1 MEDLISFEEIDEAFS
16 AQAQTDFRG
25 MHDAHLIDLLGDLKD
40 PKLGG
45 DALVTPIL
53 DHSPRSASTLD
64 HVSSSNG
71 PEASR
76 HAPDSYSD
84 ASYSDK
90 NLSDHSL
97 LRQLDGTERASSS
110 PASDL
115 DVDNGLGTHGQ
126 VTHFDGEDSKNYS
139 VGLPT
144 ETGSDDD
151 TFNND
156 HDAAPCVI
164 PGKIVSPLEHDPLP
178 GDTHNLEK
186 SQDNCKHL
194 ENHTHGK
201 QVVKEDNKDQPTNQS
216 LDDIPIFS
224 DNGFHSESSPLS
236 HEVAILVKTPLA
248 SDASKEVTGQ
258 YEHKLPEYQSIFGDV
273 APASQPQ
280 IPSDTEGRIV
290 ELDLIGD
297 DSGNGSTSEGEDE
310 TDKYR
315 LTVFPDRPK
324 NITEKKRLEAA
335 AFSSWMIQKQQD
347 VANAAAMAGPS
358 IQDSSSFTVARMLDD
373 SGSKKIIATPREYQ
387 IDLFERAKGRNTIV
401 VLDTGSGKTL
411 IAALLLRHT
420 MEQELES
427 RALGK
432 PKKVA
437 FFLVEKVALCLQQ
450 YMVLS
455 SNLEY
460 PVTRVHGAMAEV
472 VNTKEYWETLF
483 SDNMVLVCTAQVLLD
498 CLTNGFIQMNGINL
512 LILDEAHHTKK
523 NHPYAKIMKYHY
535 LREREERPR
544 ILGMTA
550 SPVDG
555 KFRDARAVAEELE
568 TMLCSEIATVSNE
581 VLNEQLARRMQTERI
596 EMYKQLEPEE
606 TCRTGLWHGI
616 MRLDVASCH
625 REFVAALAFT
635 SQAASTLGSWC
646 ADRWW
651 KLAMTDAAVVRLEG
665 LANGLP
671 SQMNQAVSL
680 PRIVQRLVQDH
691 RMGPIYPDT
700 NELSPKVNALFHTL
714 NDAFCKGADRC
725 IVFVEK
731 RSTAA
736 LLSDLFSQPS
746 MAIPGMVPAYMVGSQ
761 SIGFNL
767 GHMTF
772 RDQLL
777 ALNKF
782 RRGKTNCLFATPV
795 AEEGIDVPEC
805 DVIIR
810 FDLFNSVIQYIQ
822 SKGRARQAVS
832 MYVSMV
838 EHGNQHDKRRILQAA
853 RDSQALR
860 QFCAS
865 LPVDRKLEDEQV
877 LTVAD
882 YEFAAQTAHDIPS
895 TGARLTLAGSLEV
908 LARFTSSLPVSGGYS
923 RGDFFITSLG
933 KRFVASL
940 ILPDASPI
948 KHVSGHPQQSKHL
961 ARCSAAYEA
970 CIQLHEKKY
979 INDNLQ
985 PMFTKKINKMRNARL
1000 AISTNKKSEYPMRT
1014 KPELWTLQS
1023 TEVPAE
1029 LYAHAIVLRDPG
1041 ATERPSRPLMLLT
1054 RSPLPGLPDIPLH
1067 FGNGQCTR
1075 AYLTKPDSPLRISAD
1090 EIKGLRNFT
1099 LKVFADVFS
1108 KQFEA
1113 SAGELPYFIGPSL
1126 ASYEGLL
1133 SGGAECID
1141 WDIVRSVAKQEFLS
1155 WEDQPDPFFN
1165 AKLIVDRNDGSRKLI
1180 TRGINKELRPS
1191 DLTPQGVP
1199 EPKCRPYRMLPPEQK
1214 TIKEY
1219 SCSLWT
1225 AARKRHQWRNDQ
1237 PVVNAE
1243 ILPLRRNL
1251 LDEDSAEIHDQRP
1264 RDCFII
1270 LEPLQISPLPLDIV
1284 TAATLMPAILHRLE
1298 AALISLDVCKA
1309 LGLDLR
1315 PDLALEAMTKDSD
1328 NTEEHDAEQLN
1339 FQRGMG
1345 NNYERLEFLGDSFL
1359 KMATTISLFTLMP
1372 ENDEAQNHDERMLL
1386 VCNQNLFNHA
1396 VDRQL
1401 YEYVRSKSFDRGTW
1415 YPDLKVLKGK
1425 VRDLSSTRHKLSD
1438 KTIADVCEAIIGAA
1452 YLTGEG
1458 DLDMAVQAVTCMV
1471 KSKYHTMH
1479 SYKDYYKAWKVPEWQ
1494 TAEAPAAHRFA
1505 VDQIAEAIGYRFKSP
1520 NMLRS
1525 AFKHPSYPYEKI
1537 PHYQRLE
1544 FLGDALLDMTIV
1556 DYLFRTFPGTDP
1568 QWLTEHK
1575 MAMASNQF
1583 LGCLCVKL
1591 GLHKHLLT
1599 TTSALI
1605 GLVAQYIAELDL
1617 AEKEAVS
1624 ESKGAARKDYWLSAS
1639 HPPKALP
1646 DIVEALVGAMFVDS
1660 GYDYSV
1666 VQRFFGMHVKPYF
1679 EDMNLYDTFANK
1691 HPVTA
1696 LGRRLAELHCRRW
1709 RLCCSTV
1716 PGMAGDVASVM
1727 NDRNGDVICALM
1739 VHEKVLADCMGKSGR
1754 YGKIRLAKMALEK
1767 YAGWDVKM
1775 WREETGCDCEMDGED
1790 LEDHGTAV

>member
-1 MEDLISFEEIDEAFS
+1 MMEDLISFEEIDEAS
-16 AQAQTDFRG
+16 PTNAQTGFHETDN
-25 MHDAHLIDLLGDLKD
+25 AQLINLLGDFKD

-45 DALVTPIL
+45 DALVTHVL
-53 DHSPRSASTLD
+53 DHSPMSTSTLD

-71 PEASR
+71 PDASR
-76 HAPDSYSD
+76 HAPSSHSD

-90 NLSDHSL
+90 KLSDRSL
-97 LRQLDGTERASSS
+97 RKQPDGAERTSSS
-110 PASDL
+110 PANNS
-115 DVDNGLGTHGQ
+115 DVDDGLGTHTQ
-126 VTHFDGEDSKNYS
+126 VTNFDGEDSKNHS
-139 VGLPT
+139 IGLST
-144 ETGSDDD
+144 RNDGN
-151 TFNND
+151 TFGND
-156 HDAAPCVI
+156 HDAVPRAI
-164 PGKIVSPLEHDPLP
+164 HGKTVPSLEHDPLP
-178 GDTHNLEK
+178 GNTHNLEE

-194 ENHTHGK
+194 EKHTDTKHA
-201 QVVKEDNKDQPTNQS
+201 VKDMNKVQATNPS
-216 LDDIPIFS
+216 PDYIPSSS
-224 DNGFHSESSPLS
+224 DNGFHSTSSPPS
-236 HEVAILVKTPLA
+236 HEVASFVKTPLA
-248 SDASKEVTGQ
+248 SDASKGVRGQ
-258 YEHKLPEYQSIFGDV
+258 DEHKPPEYQSIFGDV
-273 APASQPQ
+273 ASAFQPKS
-280 IPSDTEGRIV
+280 PSNTDGRIV
-290 ELDLIGD
+290 ALDLIGD
-297 DSGNGSTSEGEDE
+297 DSGNGSAYEGEDE
-310 TDKYR
+310 NDQYR

-324 NITEKKRLEAA
+324 NVSEKKRLEAA
-335 AFSSWMIQKQQD
+335 AFSLWIIQRQQD
-347 VANAAAMAGPS
+347 IATAAAKAGPS
-358 IQDSSSFTVARMLDD
+358 TQDSSSFTVARMLDD

-387 IDLFERAKGRNTIV
+387 IDLFQRAKERNTIV

-460 PVTRVHGAMAEV
+460 PVTRVHGAMAEL
-472 VNTKEYWETLF
+472 VNTKQYWEALF
-483 SDNMVLVCTAQVLLD
+483 SDNMVIVCTAQVLLD
-498 CLTNGFIQMNGINL
+498 CLTNGFIKMNRINL

-616 MRLDVASCH
+616 MRLDVASYH
-625 REFVAALAFT
+625 RDFVTALAFT

-651 KLAMTDAAVVRLEG
+651 KLAMTDSAVVRLEG

-680 PRIVQRLVQDH
+680 PQIVQRLVQDH
-691 RMGPIYPDT
+691 RMGPIYPDS

-746 MAIPGMVPAYMVGSQ
+746 MAIPGMAPAYMVGSQ
-761 SIGFNL
+761 NIGFNL

-782 RRGKTNCLFATPV
+782 RRGETNCLFATPV

-805 DVIIR
+805 DVIVR
-810 FDLFNSVIQYIQ
+810 FDLFNSIIQYIQ

-865 LPVDRKLEDEQV
+865 LPVDRKLQDEQV
-877 LTVAD
+877 LTVAEC
-882 YEFAAQTAHDIPS
+882 EFAAQTAHDIPG
-895 TGARLTLAGSLEV
+895 TGARLTLVGSLEV

-923 RGDFFITSLG
+923 RGDFVVTSLG

-970 CIQLHEKKY
+970 CLQLLEKKY
-979 INDNLQ
+979 INNNLQ
-985 PMFTKKINKMRNARL
+985 PMFVKKINKMRNARL

-1014 KPELWTLQS
+1014 KPELWTLQG
-1023 TEVPAE
+1023 TEIPAE
-1029 LYAHAIVLRDPG
+1029 LYAYALVLREPG

-1054 RSPLPGLPDIPLH
+1054 RSPLPELPDIPLY
-1067 FGNGQCTR
+1067 FGNGQRTR
-1075 AYLTKPDSPLRISAD
+1075 AYLTKPDYPIRISAE
-1090 EIKGLRNFT
+1090 EIKMLGNFT

-1108 KQFEA
+1108 KQFDA

-1126 ASYEGLL
+1126 TSYEDFL
-1133 SGGAECID
+1133 SGGSECID
-1141 WDIVRSVAKQEFLS
+1141 WDLVQSVAKQEFLS
-1155 WEDQPDPFFN
+1155 WEDQPDAFFN

-1180 TRGINKELRPS
+1180 THGINKGLQPS

-1199 EPKCRPYRMLPPEQK
+1199 EPKCRPYRMLPQEQK

-1225 AARKRHQWRNDQ
+1225 AARKRHQWRDDQ

-1243 ILPLRRNL
+1243 ILSLRRNL
-1251 LDEDSAEIHDQRP
+1251 LDEDSAELHDQHP

-1270 LEPLQISPLPLDIV
+1270 LEPLQISPVSYSFVRRVL
-1284 TAATLMPAILHRLE
+1284 
-1298 AALISLDVCKA
+1298 
-1309 LGLDLR
+1309 
-1315 PDLALEAMTKDSD
+1315 
-1328 NTEEHDAEQLN
+1328 QL
-1339 FQRGMG
+1339 
-1345 NNYERLEFLGDSFL
+1345 
-1359 KMATTISLFTLMP
+1359 TIS
-1372 ENDEAQNHDERMLL
+1372 
-1386 VCNQNLFNHA
+1386 
-1396 VDRQL
+1396 
-1401 YEYVRSKSFDRGTW
+1401 S
-1415 YPDLKVLKGK
+1415 
-1425 VRDLSSTRHKLSD
+1425 
-1438 KTIADVCEAIIGAA
+1438 
-1452 YLTGEG
+1452 YLWI
-1458 DLDMAVQAVTCMV
+1458 L
-1471 KSKYHTMH
+1471 
-1479 SYKDYYKAWKVPEWQ
+1479 
-1494 TAEAPAAHRFA
+1494 
-1505 VDQIAEAIGYRFKSP
+1505 
-1520 NMLRS
+1520 
-1525 AFKHPSYPYEKI
+1525 
-1537 PHYQRLE
+1537 
-1544 FLGDALLDMTIV
+1544 
-1556 DYLFRTFPGTDP
+1556 
-1568 QWLTEHK
+1568 
-1575 MAMASNQF
+1575 
-1583 LGCLCVKL
+1583 
-1591 GLHKHLLT
+1591 
-1599 TTSALI
+1599 
-1605 GLVAQYIAELDL
+1605 
-1617 AEKEAVS
+1617 
-1624 ESKGAARKDYWLSAS
+1624 
-1639 HPPKALP
+1639 
-1646 DIVEALVGAMFVDS
+1646 
-1660 GYDYSV
+1660 
-1666 VQRFFGMHVKPYF
+1666 
-1679 EDMNLYDTFANK
+1679 
-1691 HPVTA
+1691 
-1696 LGRRLAELHCRRW
+1696 
-1709 RLCCSTV
+1709 
-1716 PGMAGDVASVM
+1716 
-1727 NDRNGDVICALM
+1727 
-1739 VHEKVLADCMGKSGR
+1739 
-1754 YGKIRLAKMALEK
+1754 
-1767 YAGWDVKM
+1767 
-1775 WREETGCDCEMDGED
+1775 
-1790 LEDHGTAV
+1790 